1 MGITEAVTLTLINTL
16 CLRLRLAHPHTMGSP
31 MVTTA
36 RWMSRIW
43 FRGRGGAGARQ
54 VVGVNMGGSIHLAA
68 VTEIMAEVEGEV
80 AEEAGIIDQSES

>member
-1 MGITEAVTLTLINTL
+1 
-16 CLRLRLAHPHTMGSP
+16 

-54 VVGVNMGGSIHLAA
+54 VVGVNMAGSIPLEAA